1 MRNVFVVRQ
10 LYHYCE
16 RQFAHTEHEAVFST
30 FDAAHKYMLERLSNP
45 DASAIELQCFRNE
58 ITEIPLDTSN
68 EPDRYLKKIY
78 LPTGELHIDFTSEE
92 GCQYDVV
99 DDTPGKFAVGD
110 LVRILPDYLFPA
122 SVMFQGGIG
131 VIGSLADRS
140 STCQWC
146 NEYDYDVFVLTEGGR
161 LCSLSTLE
169 AGLKT
174 LSEPL
179 VAELEFLQRLSDHLK
194 GKKLLSKEMS
204 DRLDQ
209 FQSDQ
214 PLYLLN
220 TEVYEFSTGTIRS
233 AAESDPSGE

>member
-1 MRNVFVVRQ
+1 VRNVFVVRQ
-10 LYHYCE
+10 LYHYSE

-45 DASAIELQCFRNE
+45 DASVVDLQCFRNE
-58 ITEIPLDTSN
+58 ITEIRLDTSN
-68 EPDRYLKKIY
+68 EPDRYLKKVY

-92 GCQYDVV
+92 DCHYDVV
-99 DDTPGKFAVGD
+99 DGTPGKFAVGD
-110 LVRILPDYLFPA
+110 LVRILPDYLFPG

-140 STCQWC
+140 STCRWC
-146 NEYDYDVFVLTEGGR
+146 NEYDYDVFVLTDRGR
-161 LCSLSTLE
+161 LCGLSTLE
-169 AGLKT
+169 AALET

-179 VAELEFLQRLSDHLK
+179 DVELEFLQRLSGHLK

-220 TEVYEFSTGTIRS
+220 TEIYDFTTGSILK
-233 AAESDPSGE
+233 A